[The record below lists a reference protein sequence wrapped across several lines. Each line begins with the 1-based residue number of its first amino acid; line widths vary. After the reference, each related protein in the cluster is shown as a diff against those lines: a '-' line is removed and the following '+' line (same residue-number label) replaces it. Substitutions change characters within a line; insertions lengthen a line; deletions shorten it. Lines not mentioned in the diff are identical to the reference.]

1 MGKIVWLAAYP
12 KSGTT
17 WLRAFLH
24 NFLQQADRPHDINRL
39 TDFSASEC
47 DAALYRPY
55 DPRPASL
62 YTDAQVQAL
71 RPRVHRDLALAS
83 PGPVF
88 VKTHNAV
95 RLVEG
100 APLLTPQETAGS
112 IYLVRDPR
120 AVAVSYSHHLGRPI
134 DEIIA
139 FMTHDG
145 AATGRDD
152 RQVFERLSSWSSHVQ
167 SWTARPHPRL
177 HVMRYEDVL
186 ADPVARFGD
195 VIRFLGSEPPA
206 DRLDRAVRFS
216 AFDRLRE
223 QEQDS
228 GFVERPDTAAIFFRT
243 GKAEAWREVL
253 TAPQITRIEAD
264 HAAQMRRFGYL

>member
-24 NFLQQADRPHDINRL
+24 NFLRPADRPHDINRL
-39 TDFSASEC
+39 TDFSAGEC

-62 YTDAQVQAL
+62 YSDAEVQAL
-71 RPRVHRDLALAS
+71 RPLVHRDLAQSA

-95 RLVEG
+95 LLVEG
-100 APLLTPQETAGS
+100 TPLLTPQETAGS

-120 AVAVSYSHHLGRPI
+120 AVAVSYSQHLGRPI

-139 FMTHDG
+139 FMAHDG

-152 RQVFERLSSWSSHVQ
+152 RQVFERLSSWSSHVE

-177 HVMRYEDVL
+177 HVMRYEDML
-186 ADPVARFGD
+186 ADPVAHFGGL
-195 VIRFLGSEPPA
+195 IRFLGSEPPA

-216 AFDRLRE
+216 AFDRLQE
-223 QEQDS
+223 QERDY
-228 GFVERPDTAAIFFRT
+228 GFVERPDTAVMFFRT
-243 GKAEAWREVL
+243 GQADAWRAVL
-253 TAPQITRIEAD
+253 TARQIARIEAD

>member
-24 NFLQQADRPHDINRL
+24 NFLRPADRPHDINRL
-39 TDFSASEC
+39 TDFSAGEC
-47 DAALYRPY
+47 DAALYRHY

-62 YTDAQVQAL
+62 YTDAEVQAL
-71 RPRVHRDLALAS
+71 RPLVHRDLAQAA

-95 RLVEG
+95 LVVEG
-100 APLLTPQETAGS
+100 VPLLTPRETAGS

-120 AVAVSYSHHLGRPI
+120 AVALSYSHHLGRPI

-139 FMTHDG
+139 FMSNDG

-152 RQVFERLSSWSSHVQ
+152 RQVFERLASWSSHVQ
-167 SWTARPHPRL
+167 SWTARPNPRL
-177 HVMRYEDVL
+177 HVMRYEDML
-186 ADPVARFGD
+186 ADPIESFGR
-195 VIRFLGSEPPA
+195 VVRFLGGEPPA
-206 DRLDRAVRFS
+206 DRLGRAVRFS
-216 AFDRLRE
+216 AFESLRD
-223 QEQDS
+223 QEQS
-228 GFVERPDTAAIFFRT
+228 AGFVERPETAARFFRA
-243 GKAEAWREVL
+243 GQAEAWRTAL
-253 TAPQITRIEAD
+253 TAKQIARIEAD
-264 HAAQMRRFGYL
+264 HAGQMRRFGYL